1 MQAHPRTPS
10 PTRPAWRRRCAAR
23 LAAPAVSLLAA
34 GPAAA
39 HIKWF
44 EPYDVSQAPMPI
56 DAVMSRQY
64 LCVLAGFAAMT
75 AGGFLL
81 DRQVVPMRWVTAAFA
96 RQDSVDSVL
105 RAALGAFF
113 VALFAIGGIIL
124 TPELRTEAEW
134 PAWLQLGIAASL
146 FSARSC
152 FLGGI
157 GILLLYG
164 YGVALYG
171 AFHMADYPIFLGL
184 AAYLVLTSCGGARL
198 RGLRMPILYVTLCVS
213 MMWGAVEKWAY
224 PQWTYP
230 LLAERPYLAFGLP
243 PEGMLVLAGFV
254 EFALAFYILTGL
266 GLLRLGIGVLGCIFL
281 AAIVDFGKI
290 DAIGHL
296 PLIAAMAAMFL
307 HGPTPLHHAL
317 HDARRGMLA
326 EVRRSG
332 TLFLGAVGVL
342 FLAYYG
348 LQHTEPRGGAAGH
361 RMAGLAAPS
370 RIR

>member
-1 MQAHPRTPS
+1 MQAQS
-10 PTRPAWRRRCAAR
+10 RPPFPPCLAWNRVAAALLVG
-23 LAAPAVSLLAA
+23 LAFSLFATV
-34 GPAAA
+34 PAAA

-44 EPYDVSQAPMPI
+44 EPYDISQAPIPI
-56 DAVMSRQY
+56 AEVMSKRY
-64 LCVLAGFAAMT
+64 LLVLTGFALLI
-75 AGGFLL
+75 AGGFVL
-81 DRQVVPMRWVTAAFA
+81 DRLVVPARWVTTTLA
-96 RQDSVDSVL
+96 RHESVEALL

-113 VALFAIGGIIL
+113 VALFTMGGIIL

-164 YGVALYG
+164 YGIALYG
-171 AFHMADYPIFLGL
+171 AFHLADYPIFLGI
-184 AAYLVLTSCGGARL
+184 AAYLILTSCSSVRL
-198 RGLRMPILYVTLCVS
+198 RELRMPIVYVTFCIS
-213 MMWGAVEKWAY
+213 MMWGALEKWAY

-230 LLAERPYLAFGLP
+230 LLAERPYLAFGFQA
-243 PEGMLVLAGFV
+243 EEIMVLAGFV

-266 GLLRLGIGVLGCIFL
+266 GLLRLGIGSLCIIFV
-281 AAIVDFGKI
+281 AAIFDFGKI

-317 HDARRGMLA
+317 HNAGRGMLVEA
-326 EVRRSG
+326 RRSSA
-332 TLFLGAVGVL
+332 LFLGAVGVF

-348 LQHTEPRGGAAGH
+348 LQHTEPSGGSTGQ
-361 RMAGLAAPS
+361 RLATLATS
-370 RIR
+370 DKIR